1 MIKRGIPK
9 KVFIGWWT
17 PFRSNEFIDRL
28 LFIVLILEMPFQI
41 EEALLHRKK
50 LELLQKYVSDD
61 QQAEEGQVKQ
71 MLGLWPMSEWQGSF
85 IVL

>member
-1 MIKRGIPK
+1 
-9 KVFIGWWT
+9 
-17 PFRSNEFIDRL
+17 
-28 LFIVLILEMPFQI
+28 MPFQI

-71 MLGLWPMSEWQGSF
+71 MLGLWPMSGWQGSF